1 MNLAIIT
8 AAGKGTRLRANI
20 NKQFIKLCGKPILA
34 HTINVFQ
41 KSELVDEIFILVPAE
56 YIEYTQKNIINKFGF
71 DKVTRLIIGGETR
84 QETVSNALKFI
95 PDKCEMVSVHDGVRP
110 LIYSAD
116 VDLLFRKLMEFNA
129 EDSKVR
135 GVILAAPAYETIKQ
149 INDSD
154 GCIRTIPR
162 ETVYHAQTPQTFFK
176 DVLIEAYKYAETD
189 NIAATDDAM
198 LVEKIGYKVKIIKG
212 NHENIKIT
220 TPIDLFL
227 AELIISKN
235 GIH

>member
-1 MNLAIIT
+1 MNLGIIT

-41 KSELVDEIFILVPAE
+41 KSELIDEIFILVPAE

-71 DKVTRLIIGGETR
+71 NKVTRLIIGGETR

-116 VDLLFRKLMEFNA
+116 VDLLFRKLVEFNT
-129 EDSKVR
+129 EDTEVR
-135 GVILAAPAYETIKQ
+135 GVILAASAYETIKQ

-176 DVLIEAYKYAETD
+176 DALIEAYKHAETD
-189 NIAATDDAM
+189 NTMATDDAM

>member
-1 MNLAIIT
+1 MNLGIIT
-8 AAGKGTRLRANI
+8 AAGKGTRLRSNI
-20 NKQFIKLCGKPILA
+20 NKQFIRICGKPILA

-41 KSELVDEIFILVPAE
+41 KSKLVDEIFVLIPSE
-56 YIEYTQKNIINKFGF
+56 YVEYTQKNIVNKFGYT
-71 DKVTRLIIGGETR
+71 KVTRLIIGGETR
-84 QETVSNALKFI
+84 QKTVSNALKFL
-95 PDKCEMVSVHDGVRP
+95 PDNCEMVSVHDGVRP

-116 VDLLFRKLMEFNA
+116 VDLLFKKLVDFNK
-129 EDSKVR
+129 EDDEVK

-149 INDSD
+149 INGTD
-154 GCIRTIPR
+154 GCIKTIPR

-176 DVLIEAYKYAETD
+176 DVLLKAYELAEEED
-189 NIAATDDAM
+189 LYATDDAM
-198 LVEKIGYKVKIIKG
+198 LVEKLGYKVKIIKG

>member
-1 MNLAIIT
+1 MNLGIIT

-41 KSELVDEIFILVPAE
+41 KSKLVDEIFILIPAE
-56 YIEYTQKNIINKFGF
+56 FIEYTQKNIISKYGF

-84 QETVSNALKFI
+84 QETVGNALKFI
-95 PDKCEMVSVHDGVRP
+95 PDKCEMISVHDGVRP
-110 LIYSAD
+110 LIYPTD
-116 VDLLFRKLMEFNA
+116 VDLLFKKLLEFNE
-129 EDSKVR
+129 EDDKVK

-149 INDSD
+149 MDGSD
-154 GCIRTIPR
+154 DCVRTIPR

-176 DVLIEAYKYAETD
+176 DALLEAYKCAESDKT
-189 NIAATDDAM
+189 AATDDAM

-235 GIH
+235 GVY

>member
-1 MNLAIIT
+1 MNLGIIT
-8 AAGKGTRLRANI
+8 AAGRGTRLKANI
-20 NKQFIKLCGKPILA
+20 SKQFIKLCGKPILA
-34 HTINVFQ
+34 HTVNVFQ
-41 KSELVDEIFILVPAE
+41 KSKLVDEIFILVPSQ
-56 YIEYTQKNIINKFGF
+56 YIEYTQKHIINKYKF

-84 QETVSNALKFI
+84 QETVNNALPFI
-95 PDKCEMVSVHDGVRP
+95 PDKCEMISVHDGVRP
-110 LIYSAD
+110 LIYPSD
-116 VDLLFRKLMEFNA
+116 VDLLFETLAEFNK
-129 EDSKVR
+129 DDPKVK

-149 INDSD
+149 IHDTD
-154 GCIRTIPR
+154 DCIKTIPR

-176 DVLIEAYKYAETD
+176 DALIEAYMNAQAN
-189 NIAATDDAM
+189 NISATDDAM
-198 LVEKIGYKVKIIKG
+198 LVESIGYKVRLIKG

>member
-1 MNLAIIT
+1 MNLGIIT
-8 AAGKGTRLRANI
+8 AAGKGTRLRSDI

-34 HTINVFQ
+34 HTINIFQ
-41 KSELVDEIFILVPAE
+41 KSRLVDEIFVLIPSE
-56 YIEYTQKNIINKFGF
+56 YVEYTQKNIINKFGYS
-71 DKVTRLIIGGETR
+71 KVTRLIIGGETR
-84 QETVSNALKFI
+84 QKTVGNALKFL
-95 PDKCEMVSVHDGVRP
+95 PNNCEMISVHDGVRP
-110 LIYSAD
+110 LIYSTD
-116 VDLLFRKLMEFNA
+116 VDLLFEKLIEYNKS
-129 EDSKVR
+129 DDRVK

-149 INDSD
+149 INME
-154 GCIRTIPR
+154 GCIKTIPR

-176 DVLIEAYKYAETD
+176 DVLLEAYELAEKED
-189 NIAATDDAM
+189 IHATDDAM
-198 LVEKIGYKVKIIKG
+198 LVEKMGYKVRIIKG

>member
-1 MNLAIIT
+1 MNLGIIT
-8 AAGKGTRLRANI
+8 AAGKGTRLRADI

-41 KSELVDEIFILVPAE
+41 KSKLVDEIFILVPAE
-56 YIEYTQKNIINKFGF
+56 YVEYTQKNIINKFGF

-84 QETVSNALKFI
+84 QETVSNALRFI

-116 VDLLFRKLMEFNA
+116 VDLLFKKLVEFNA
-129 EDSKVR
+129 EDKEVK
-135 GVILAAPAYETIKQ
+135 GVILAAAAYETIKQ
-149 INDSD
+149 MDIAD
-154 GCIRTIPR
+154 GCVKTIPR
-162 ETVYHAQTPQTFFK
+162 ETVFHAQTPQTFFK
-176 DVLIEAYKYAETD
+176 DALIEAYSSANENKTF
-189 NIAATDDAM
+189 ATDDAM

>member
-1 MNLAIIT
+1 MNLGIIT
-8 AAGKGTRLRANI
+8 AAGKGTRLRADI

-34 HTINVFQ
+34 HTVNVFQ
-41 KSELVDEIFILVPAE
+41 KSKLVDEIFILVPAE
-56 YIEYTQKNIINKFGF
+56 YIEYTKKNIINKFGF

-95 PDKCEMVSVHDGVRP
+95 PDKCEMISVHDGVRP

-116 VDLLFRKLMEFNA
+116 VDLLFKKLLQFNK
-129 EDSKVR
+129 EDKNVK

-149 INDSD
+149 IDFSD
-154 GCIRTIPR
+154 GCIKTIPR

-176 DVLIEAYKYAETD
+176 DVLIEAYDYAEKD
-189 NIAATDDAM
+189 NTPATDDAM
-198 LVEKIGYKVKIIKG
+198 LVEKLGYKVKIIKG

>member
-1 MNLAIIT
+1 MNLGIIT
-8 AAGKGTRLRANI
+8 AAGRGTRLKANI
-20 NKQFIKLCGKPILA
+20 SKQFIKLCGKPILA
-34 HTINVFQ
+34 HTVSVFQ
-41 KSELVDEIFILVPAE
+41 KSELIDEIFILVPAQ
-56 YIEYTQKNIINKFGF
+56 YIEYTQKNIINKYRF

-84 QETVSNALKFI
+84 QETVSNALQFV
-95 PDKCEMVSVHDGVRP
+95 PDKCKMISVHDGVRP
-110 LIYSAD
+110 LIYSSD
-116 VDLLFRKLMEFNA
+116 VDLLFETLIEFNRA
-129 EDSKVR
+129 DSKVK

-149 INDSD
+149 IHDSN
-154 GCIRTIPR
+154 GCIKTIPR

-176 DVLIEAYKYAETD
+176 DTLIEAYRHAEAK
-189 NIAATDDAM
+189 NISATDDAM
-198 LVEKIGYKVKIIKG
+198 LVENIGYKVKIIKG